1 MKKFEYQIEKVTGHC
16 SCGYKVGDVFQC
28 DGMNTPVLHFVEV
41 LTWLCFLFKS
51 PYTMELPLILK
62 KTQSQKEIWLVLIM
76 DMLFSKLL

>member
-28 DGMNTPVLHFVEV
+28 EGMNTPVLHFVEV

-51 PYTMELPLILK
+51 PYTMELKGNLACPDNGYVVFKVTLI
-62 KTQSQKEIWLVLIM
+62 E
-76 DMLFSKLL
+76 D